1 MSCRFASSARSRSF
15 YLQETSKNLNLQPQT
30 HSVQGSF
37 RRVSILTAHLHFS
50 AAGQAGHNKWSKI
63 KRKKAVA
70 DMERSRYTHKYVQK
84 IVSAIRTGGGSSDP
98 VKNLRLASVIEQAK
112 AVGVPKSNIESAIQK
127 ANSKTASSS
136 TESVLFDAR
145 GSSGYFLL
153 IEAVT
158 ENIKR
163 TRPQV
168 RTLLEKNGCV

>member
-1 MSCRFASSARSRSF
+1 MPLQDRLSF
-15 YLQETSKNLNLQPQT
+15 KTYS
-30 HSVQGSF
+30 HF
-37 RRVSILTAHLHFS
+37 VSAHLHSS
-50 AAGQAGHNKWSKI
+50 AVAQAGHNKWSKI

-84 IVSAIRTGGGSSDP
+84 IISAIRIGGSSNP
-98 VKNLRLASVIEQAK
+98 EKNLQLASVIEQAK
-112 AVGVPKSNIESAIQK
+112 AVGVPKTNIESAIEK
-127 ANSKTASSS
+127 ANSKMSSSS

-145 GSSGYFLL
+145 GPSGYSLL

-158 ENIKR
+158 DNIKR